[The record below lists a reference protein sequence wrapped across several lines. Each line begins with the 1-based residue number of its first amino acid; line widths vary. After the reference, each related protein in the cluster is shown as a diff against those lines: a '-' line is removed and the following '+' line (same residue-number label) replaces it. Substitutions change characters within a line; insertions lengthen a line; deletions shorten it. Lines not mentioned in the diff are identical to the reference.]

1 MNLTALWSV
10 HISLSVHNLI
20 ASEGYKLIH
29 CCLFII
35 PSVFVC
41 GMLNYIYVCSSVKDM
56 LQRSFLQ
63 LLLYIYTRGTI
74 I

>member
-1 MNLTALWSV
+1 MNLTTLWSV
-10 HISLSVHNLI
+10 HISPSVHNLI
-20 ASEGYKLIH
+20 ASERYKLIH
-29 CCLFII
+29 CCLFI

-41 GMLNYIYVCSSVKDM
+41 GILNYIYVCSSVKDM

-74 I
+74 L